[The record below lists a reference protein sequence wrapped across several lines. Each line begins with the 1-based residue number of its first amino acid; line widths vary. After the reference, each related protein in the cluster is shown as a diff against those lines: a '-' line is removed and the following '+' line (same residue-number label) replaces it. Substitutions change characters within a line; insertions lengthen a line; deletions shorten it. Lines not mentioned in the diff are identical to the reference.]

1 MSSTNFRRKMVDV
14 VLIIINLR
22 AKKRGENITL
32 MVDTSLGFQ
41 LALDTCE
48 IRGLKKIEDSLKID
62 EFYRSIGKIGFV
74 HQ

>member
-1 MSSTNFRRKMVDV
+1 MVDV

-32 MVDTSLGFQ
+32 VDTSLGFQ

-62 EFYRSIGKIGFV
+62 EFCRSIEKIGFV